1 MSIATLAPEIL
12 QNIFEESLSIQ
23 PIPHPLQS
31 PLLLTQICGSWRAI
45 ALHTPSLWSSC
56 RFHGST
62 HQTNRMFG
70 GIKTPEL
77 LELWLSRTRVHPL
90 RYDVRVHQN
99 ADNAQRIMTVL
110 LQHANQWQ
118 DMSLTFP
125 SVVLDLL
132 TGSTYPLLEKLA
144 LRNTMRFPQMAAQGS
159 IPAERNPFPRLRH
172 LITAG
177 LAPSQIPLDLPL
189 GQLTRL
195 KCGGWVVNNAVDAV
209 RRCGSLQHFEFFW
222 SVPGSMPSGGMRPP
236 LLSLRALRITNQNL
250 LTVFILP
257 GLVHLHLHNISRAGP
272 DPLGVVAAFVSRS
285 SCAETLESLIIDE
298 GVCSGPTASLHALL
312 SSLPALTHLS
322 LRFDHDHLP
331 GIPIISRLLADTNCL
346 LKLNTLILRVWMDD
360 DPTALPSLLEALKL
374 RFSDPNSH
382 LHKFELTVQARSS
395 SMTPPESPPPDYPE
409 RPGGDSEYRT
419 RHRNLIAAPLVE
431 EFRSLADS
439 ASVDRQRLQLRLAAA
454 RPADGFR
461 GPKGYYVD
469 GDGDVEVFL
478 DTWTE
483 ERMRDGGSI
492 CRCSFC
498 LGES

>member
-1 MSIATLAPEIL
+1 MSIAVLAPEIL

-23 PIPHPLQS
+23 PVPHPLQP

-56 RFHGST
+56 VFDGST
-62 HQTNRMFG
+62 RPSTRLPSMFG
-70 GIKTPEL
+70 GIQTPEL
-77 LELWLSRTRVHPL
+77 LELWLSRTGVHPL

-99 ADNAQRIMTVL
+99 ADSHTAQRIMAVL

-144 LRNTMRFPQMAAQGS
+144 LRNTTRVTQMAVQGS
-159 IPAERNPFPRLRH
+159 IPAGRNRFPRLRH
-172 LITAG
+172 LVTGA
-177 LAPSQIPLDLPL
+177 LHPSPIALHLPW

-195 KCGGWVVNNAVDAV
+195 KCGGWAVNNAVDAL
-209 RRCGSLQHFEFFW
+209 RPCGSLQRFECFW
-222 SVPGSMPSGGMRPP
+222 SVPGSIPTGGILPP
-236 LLSLRALRITNQNL
+236 LLFLRSLRITDPNL
-250 LTVFILP
+250 LAALILP
-257 GLVHLHLHNISRAGP
+257 SLVHLHLHHVNRTGP

-312 SSLPALTHLS
+312 GSLPALTHLS

-331 GIPIISRLLADTNCL
+331 GIPIIATLLADTNCL
-346 LKLNTLILRVWMDD
+346 LKLDTLILRMWMDD
-360 DPTALPSLLEALKL
+360 DPTALPALLEALKL

-382 LHKFELTVQARSS
+382 LHKFELAVQARSS

-409 RPGGDSEYRT
+409 RPGGDSEYRN
-419 RHRNLIAAPLVE
+419 RHRNLIAATA
-431 EFRSLADS
+431 F
-439 ASVDRQRLQLRLAAA
+439 QLRLAAA

-461 GPKGYYVD
+461 GSEGYYVD
-469 GDGDVEVFL
+469 GDEDVEVLL

-483 ERMRDGGSI
+483 ERMRDGGNV

-498 LGES
+498 SGGS